1 MRWRLRCGKKK
12 QPQQVRGR
20 CLGICARHHRD
31 RMGSMTMSA
40 RGTRAGTSTSL
51 PQQQQV
57 PTALPL
63 TAEGF
68 VDVDRLTP
76 AQRAQYNA

>member
-1 MRWRLRCGKKK
+1 MRCGKKK
-12 QPQQVRGR
+12 QPKQVRGR
-20 CLGICARHHRD
+20 CLGICARD
-31 RMGSMTMSA
+31 RMGSMMMSA
-40 RGTRAGTSTSL
+40 RGTRAGPSTSL

>member
-1 MRWRLRCGKKK
+1 
-12 QPQQVRGR
+12 
-20 CLGICARHHRD
+20 
-31 RMGSMTMSA
+31 MGSMMMSA
-40 RGTRAGTSTSL
+40 RGTRAGPSTSL

-63 TAEGF
+63 TTEGF